1 MICIME
7 LCIVVLHLY
16 NSHDE
21 ESPHIESMRIARR
34 GSGILQNVNKKFFSL
49 ISSLD
54 FAMA

>member
-21 ESPHIESMRIARR
+21 ESPHIESMRMIER
-34 GSGILQNVNKKFFSL
+34 
-49 ISSLD
+49 
-54 FAMA
+54 

>member
-21 ESPHIESMRIARR
+21 ESPHIESMMNRR
-34 GSGILQNVNKKFFSL
+34 GSGILQCKNR
-49 ISSLD
+49 
-54 FAMA
+54 